1 MMPLSRGRQR
11 FIQEGS
17 RSLIIQTINLTKR
30 YGKLVALDNL
40 QLNIEE
46 GECFGYIGPNG
57 AGKTTTIKILATL
70 LQPTWGEARVCGHV
84 VGYESRKI
92 RPLIGYVP
100 DFFGAYEDMVVQ
112 EYLEF
117 FASAYNIAG
126 KQRARVV
133 GDVLELTDLVYKR
146 DALVDSLSR
155 GMQQRLSIARVLLHD
170 PKVLLLDE
178 PASGLDPRARIEIRE
193 LLKELRRMNKTIIIS
208 SHILPELAELCTTV
222 GIIEQGNL
230 LFHGPV
236 REVISRAKSGT
247 KVHIRVAEQQD
258 LAVQLLEKTRGIK
271 QVAQLDGQIVIELEQ
286 QTHNFNPLIN
296 LLLQNNFKI
305 REVKEE
311 EVNLETAFMR
321 MTKGIVQ

>member
-1 MMPLSRGRQR
+1 M
-11 FIQEGS
+11 IV
-17 RSLIIQTINLTKR
+17 QTINLTKR
-30 YGKLVALDNL
+30 YGKLVALNNL
-40 QLNIEE
+40 QLQIED

-117 FASAYNIAG
+117 FASAYNIKG
-126 KQRARVV
+126 QQRTRVV
-133 GDVLELTDLVYKR
+133 GDVLELTDLTGKR

-155 GMQQRLSIARVLLHD
+155 GMQQRLSVARVLLHD

-193 LLKELRRMNKTIIIS
+193 LLKELRNMGKTIIIS
-208 SHILPELAELCTTV
+208 SHILHELAELCTTV
-222 GIIEQGNL
+222 GIIEGGEL
-230 LFHGPV
+230 LLHGPITEIV
-236 REVISRAKSGT
+236 ARVKRGT
-247 KVHIRVAEQQD
+247 RVHVRVAEQQD
-258 LAVQLLEKTRGIK
+258 LAALLLERTRGVKSVSPVDSAI
-271 QVAQLDGQIVIELEQ
+271 VVELDSN
-286 QTHNFNPLIN
+286 THDLTPLAK
-296 LLLQNNFKI
+296 LLLDNNFRI
-305 REVKEE
+305 CELKEE

-321 MTKGIVQ
+321 LTKGIVQ